1 MNKISCRLQY
11 IDRARFML
19 SSFSN
24 LVNNVAERIHR
35 IHNKKYEKCGT
46 KYKYCGQFLEYSNIK
61 DDLIEYKI
69 YVQTKIIKNFDEN
82 LIFCETYKFC
92 NHDNNT
98 FISFL

>member
-46 KYKYCGQFLEYSNIK
+46 KYKYCG
-61 DDLIEYKI
+61 
-69 YVQTKIIKNFDEN
+69 
-82 LIFCETYKFC
+82 
-92 NHDNNT
+92 
-98 FISFL
+98 